1 MLGIGCYISM
11 EPLEVL
17 DNLILVL
24 NGNLEDFAQ
33 NLIVLLAKALVALRR
48 KDT

>member
-1 MLGIGCYISM
+1 MLGIRCYISM

-24 NGNLEDFAQ
+24 IGTLEDFAQ
-33 NLIVLLAKALVALRR
+33 NLIVLSA
-48 KDT
+48 